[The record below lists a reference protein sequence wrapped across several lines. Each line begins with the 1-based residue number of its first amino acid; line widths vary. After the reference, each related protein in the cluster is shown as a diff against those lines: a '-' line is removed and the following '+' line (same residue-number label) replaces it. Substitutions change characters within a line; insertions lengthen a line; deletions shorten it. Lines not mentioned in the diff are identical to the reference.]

1 MEYRRQLPQNMENI
15 KYWDHEKSQY
25 HLKMSGDFRHHLDNK
40 LGVSLDEI
48 EGMSIRQK
56 KDIIKTR
63 AKIIQQIKNNRYK
76 FHSRGKGALI

>member
-1 MEYRRQLPQNMENI
+1 MDYRRQLPLNMENI
-15 KYWDHEKSQY
+15 KYWDHEKTQY
-25 HLKMSGDFRHHLDNK
+25 HLRMSGEHRHHLDKK

-56 KDIIKTR
+56 KDIIKSR
-63 AKIIQQIKNNRYK
+63 AKIIQQIKNNRYR